1 MIRCIA
7 VDDERY
13 AADIIAG
20 FIQKTPSLTLV
31 GTFTNVLDTIPLIQQ
46 GKVDLVFLD
55 IQMPEL
61 TGIQFLKIMG
71 SQCRVILTTAYP
83 DYALEGYELDVVDYL
98 MKPIAFDRF
107 LRAVQKAQHVLPAR
121 RPASNTVST
130 TLSDRVDQ
138 PAAPATELSQT
149 DYIFVKGE
157 NKHKFIKVNYADIRY
172 IEGLKNY
179 VSIYTSKERIVT
191 YQRLADLQDKLPSP
205 PFFRIHKS
213 YIISL
218 HHINRI
224 EGNNVSLDGQYL
236 PVSESY
242 REGFYAWIKNSR

>member
-1 MIRCIA
+1 MIRCLA
-7 VDDERY
+7 VDDEAY
-13 AADIIAG
+13 AAEIIAS
-20 FIQKTPSLTLV
+20 FIKKTPFLTFVGICTNAIDALHLV
-31 GTFTNVLDTIPLIQQ
+31 QQ

-61 TGIQFLKIMG
+61 TGIQFLKIAG
-71 SQCRVILTTAYP
+71 KQCKIILTTAYP

-98 MKPIAFDRF
+98 MKPIAFERF
-107 LRAVQKAQHVLPAR
+107 LRAVQKVQAITPV
-121 RPASNTVST
+121 
-130 TLSDRVDQ
+130 
-138 PAAPATELSQT
+138 AAPDTMNQRDAIDTCDGSQI

-179 VSIYTSKERIVT
+179 VSIYTPKERIIT
-191 YQRLADLQDKLPSP
+191 YQRLADLQEELPSP

-213 YIISL
+213 YIVSL

-224 EGNNVSLDGQYL
+224 EGNSVSIDGQYL
-236 PVSESY
+236 SISESY
-242 REGFYAWIKNSR
+242 REGFYRWIKGMK